1 MFFEE
6 IFIKL
11 FWYYN
16 LSRLHI
22 MVWRV
27 RILLG
32 WLFINYQIEY
42 EIEFPNVF
50 LFFTLDQSIP
60 RNTYER
66 GT

>member
-1 MFFEE
+1 M
-6 IFIKL
+6 
-11 FWYYN
+11 
-16 LSRLHI
+16 
-22 MVWRV
+22 WRV